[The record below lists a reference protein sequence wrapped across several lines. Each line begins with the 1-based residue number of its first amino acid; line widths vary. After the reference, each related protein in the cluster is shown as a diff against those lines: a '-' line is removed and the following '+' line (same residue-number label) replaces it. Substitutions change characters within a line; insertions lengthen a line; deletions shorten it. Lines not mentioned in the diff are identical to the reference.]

1 MKNYLNFLRKHFL
14 VLIVTL
20 VIGFLGTF
28 VLIETIN
35 QQRSYYESIITID
48 DINKFDDE
56 LLIDVDFLNDIKKTD
71 KKYNNI
77 DVEKMLNK
85 KDFSYVIDENN
96 IVIKTKCKYY
106 DVFFIG
112 SSNTVGT
119 RAKTFIKDVVNK
131 IADDKCQVTFK
142 DNTNI
147 VTLKNSLNSWIFSLY
162 GLLITLLMELLI
174 SFIFL
179 KFKKNNKNINF
190 IYDNDEIFATCFHKK
205 FWKLSAKSLIKVKDI
220 TTIAMLFAL
229 MLLSKLIP
237 IPSGFGNLGLSFTYL
252 FFAIISLI
260 YGPIYGFII
269 GIFSDIIG
277 YFMPNGGGGTFNLGY
292 TLQAALSGFI
302 YGICF
307 YRTKVSFT
315 KVLFSRFLINIF
327 MNAIYGSFLFIFV
340 AYYSDGMTLVNYL
353 EHVKYY
359 FLLLSLP
366 KNILYLLPQ
375 SVLLYYVIKIIN
387 PLLARFKL
395 IDQRLVPSSLEL
407 KSK

>member
-14 VLIVTL
+14 VLIITL

-147 VTLKNSLNSWIFSLY
+147 VTLKSSLNSWIFSLY

-179 KFKKNNKNINF
+179 KFKH
-190 IYDNDEIFATCFHKK
+190 IYFK
-205 FWKLSAKSLIKVKDI
+205 
-220 TTIAMLFAL
+220 IAH
-229 MLLSKLIP
+229 
-237 IPSGFGNLGLSFTYL
+237 
-252 FFAIISLI
+252 
-260 YGPIYGFII
+260 
-269 GIFSDIIG
+269 
-277 YFMPNGGGGTFNLGY
+277 
-292 TLQAALSGFI
+292 
-302 YGICF
+302 
-307 YRTKVSFT
+307 
-315 KVLFSRFLINIF
+315 INI
-327 MNAIYGSFLFIFV
+327 IILPIFLKKK
-340 AYYSDGMTLVNYL
+340 LV
-353 EHVKYY
+353 
-359 FLLLSLP
+359 
-366 KNILYLLPQ
+366 
-375 SVLLYYVIKIIN
+375 
-387 PLLARFKL
+387 KL
-395 IDQRLVPSSLEL
+395 V
-407 KSK
+407 